1 MGRKKKLRII
11 QLSLLILGTFIIFF
25 TYFDK
30 DKDFKKKIISSEKQ
44 EKIKKQLQ
52 NTSSEV
58 DVFYNIEYSG
68 LDMSGN
74 RYILRSKEAFS
85 NKTNQE
91 VVTMKGVNAIFYF
104 KDDTILNISSE
115 KGVYN
120 NKSLDMSF
128 QKNIKADYEGS
139 RLLAQKAEYSNSKNF
154 LKISENVEI
163 YDVKGN
169 IKSDIIFF
177 DLKKQTL
184 KIDSFNNNKINAN
197 INLK

>member
-1 MGRKKKLRII
+1 
-11 QLSLLILGTFIIFF
+11 
-25 TYFDK
+25 
-30 DKDFKKKIISSEKQ
+30 
-44 EKIKKQLQ
+44 
-52 NTSSEV
+52 
-58 DVFYNIEYSG
+58 
-68 LDMSGN
+68 MSGN

-128 QKNIKADYEGS
+128 QKNIKANYEGS

-163 YDVKGN
+163 YDVNGN
-169 IKSDIIFF
+169 I
-177 DLKKQTL
+177 
-184 KIDSFNNNKINAN
+184 
-197 INLK
+197 

>member
-25 TYFDK
+25 TYYDK

-184 KIDSFNNNKINAN
+184 KIDSFNNSKINAN

>member
-11 QLSLLILGTFIIFF
+11 QLSLLILGTLIIFF
-25 TYFDK
+25 TYYDK

-44 EKIKKQLQ
+44 EEIKKQLQ

-128 QKNIKADYEGS
+128 QKNIKANYEGS

-163 YDVKGN
+163 YDVKDN

-184 KIDSFNNNKINAN
+184 KIDSFNNSKINAN

>member
-128 QKNIKADYEGS
+128 QKNIKANYEGS

-184 KIDSFNNNKINAN
+184 KIDSFNNSKINAN

>member
-25 TYFDK
+25 TYYDK

-44 EKIKKQLQ
+44 EEIKKQLQ

-128 QKNIKADYEGS
+128 QKNIKANYEGS

-184 KIDSFNNNKINAN
+184 KIDSFNNSKINAN

>member
-11 QLSLLILGTFIIFF
+11 QLSLLILGTLIIFF
-25 TYFDK
+25 TYYDK

-44 EKIKKQLQ
+44 EEIKKQLQ

-128 QKNIKADYEGS
+128 QKNIKANYEGS

-184 KIDSFNNNKINAN
+184 KIDSFNNSKINAN

>member
-25 TYFDK
+25 TYYDK

-128 QKNIKADYEGS
+128 QKNIKANYEGS

-154 LKISENVEI
+154 LKISENVI
-163 YDVKGN
+163 VNDAKGSLYAEELLFDIKNQNLN
-169 IKSDIIFF
+169 IKS
-177 DLKKQTL
+177 KK
-184 KIDSFNNNKINAN
+184 NGKINTN
-197 INLK
+197 LNLK

>member
-11 QLSLLILGTFIIFF
+11 QLSLLILGTLIIFF
-25 TYFDK
+25 TYYDK

-44 EKIKKQLQ
+44 EEIKKQLQ

-128 QKNIKADYEGS
+128 QKNIKANYEGS

-177 DLKKQTL
+177 DLKRQTL
-184 KIDSFNNNKINAN
+184 KIDSFNNSKINAN

>member
-25 TYFDK
+25 TYYDK

-128 QKNIKADYEGS
+128 QKNIKANYEGS

-169 IKSDIIFF
+169 IKSDIVFF

-184 KIDSFNNNKINAN
+184 KIDSFNNSKINAN

>member
-44 EKIKKQLQ
+44 EEIKKQLQ

-128 QKNIKADYEGS
+128 QKNIKANYEGS

-163 YDVKGN
+163 YGVKGN
-169 IKSDIIFF
+169 IKSDIVFF

-184 KIDSFNNNKINAN
+184 KIDSFNNSKINAN

>member
-25 TYFDK
+25 TYYDK
-30 DKDFKKKIISSEKQ
+30 YKDFKKKIISSEKQ

-128 QKNIKADYEGS
+128 QKNIKANYEGS

-184 KIDSFNNNKINAN
+184 KIDSFNNSKINAN

>member
-52 NTSSEV
+52 NTSNEV

-128 QKNIKADYEGS
+128 QKNIKANYEGS

-184 KIDSFNNNKINAN
+184 KIDSFNNSKINAN

>member
-11 QLSLLILGTFIIFF
+11 QLSLLILGTLIIFF
-25 TYFDK
+25 TYYDK

-44 EKIKKQLQ
+44 EEIKKQLQ

-128 QKNIKADYEGS
+128 QKNIKANYEGS

-169 IKSDIIFF
+169 IKSDIVFF

-184 KIDSFNNNKINAN
+184 KIDSFNNSKINAN

>member
-1 MGRKKKLRII
+1 MGRKKTQNNSIK
-11 QLSLLILGTFIIFF
+11 FINSGNFYNFF

-128 QKNIKADYEGS
+128 QKNIKANYEGS

-184 KIDSFNNNKINAN
+184 KIDSFNNSKINAN

>member
-25 TYFDK
+25 TYYDK

-52 NTSSEV
+52 NTSNEV

-128 QKNIKADYEGS
+128 QKNIKANYEGS

-169 IKSDIIFF
+169 IKSDIVFF

-184 KIDSFNNNKINAN
+184 KIDSFNNSKINAN

>member
-25 TYFDK
+25 TYYDK
-30 DKDFKKKIISSEKQ
+30 DKNFKKKIISSEKQ

-128 QKNIKADYEGS
+128 QKNIKANYEGS

-184 KIDSFNNNKINAN
+184 KIDSFNNSKINAN

>member
-25 TYFDK
+25 TYYDK

-52 NTSSEV
+52 NTSNEV

-184 KIDSFNNNKINAN
+184 KIDSFNNSKINAN

>member
-11 QLSLLILGTFIIFF
+11 QLSLLILGTLIIFF
-25 TYFDK
+25 TYYDK

-44 EKIKKQLQ
+44 EEIKKQLQ

-184 KIDSFNNNKINAN
+184 KIDSFNNSKINAN

>member
-184 KIDSFNNNKINAN
+184 KIDSFNNSKINAN

>member
-25 TYFDK
+25 TYYDK

-128 QKNIKADYEGS
+128 QKNIKANYEGS

-184 KIDSFNNNKINAN
+184 KIDSFNNSKINAN

>member
-11 QLSLLILGTFIIFF
+11 QLSLLILGTLIIFF
-25 TYFDK
+25 TYYDK

-44 EKIKKQLQ
+44 EEIKKQLQ
-52 NTSSEV
+52 NTSNEV

-128 QKNIKADYEGS
+128 QKNIKANYEGS

-169 IKSDIIFF
+169 IKSDIVFF

-184 KIDSFNNNKINAN
+184 KIDSFNNSKINAN

>member
-11 QLSLLILGTFIIFF
+11 QLSLLILGTLIIFF
-25 TYFDK
+25 TYYDK

-44 EKIKKQLQ
+44 EEIKKQLQ

-128 QKNIKADYEGS
+128 QKNIKANYKGS

-184 KIDSFNNNKINAN
+184 KIDSFNNSKINAN

>member
-1 MGRKKKLRII
+1 MIKIK
-11 QLSLLILGTFIIFF
+11 IL
-25 TYFDK
+25 
-30 DKDFKKKIISSEKQ
+30 KKIISSEKQ

-184 KIDSFNNNKINAN
+184 KIDSFNNSKINAN

>member
-25 TYFDK
+25 TYYDK

-44 EKIKKQLQ
+44 EEIKKQLQ

-128 QKNIKADYEGS
+128 QKNIKANYEGS

-169 IKSDIIFF
+169 IKSDIVFF

-184 KIDSFNNNKINAN
+184 KIDSFNNSKINAN

>member
-1 MGRKKKLRII
+1 
-11 QLSLLILGTFIIFF
+11 
-25 TYFDK
+25 
-30 DKDFKKKIISSEKQ
+30 
-44 EKIKKQLQ
+44 
-52 NTSSEV
+52 
-58 DVFYNIEYSG
+58 
-68 LDMSGN
+68 
-74 RYILRSKEAFS
+74 
-85 NKTNQE
+85 
-91 VVTMKGVNAIFYF
+91 MKGVNAIFYF

-128 QKNIKADYEGS
+128 QKNIKANYEGS

-169 IKSDIIFF
+169 IKSDIVFF

-184 KIDSFNNNKINAN
+184 KIDSFNNSKINAN
-197 INLK
+197 INLKWKKVLEF

>member
-25 TYFDK
+25 TYYDK

-52 NTSSEV
+52 NTSNEV

-128 QKNIKADYEGS
+128 QKNIKANYEGS

-184 KIDSFNNNKINAN
+184 KIDSFNNSKINAN

>member
-25 TYFDK
+25 TYYDK

-74 RYILRSKEAFS
+74 RYILRSKDAFS

-128 QKNIKADYEGS
+128 QKNIKANYEGS

-184 KIDSFNNNKINAN
+184 KIDSFNNSKINAN

>member
-25 TYFDK
+25 TYYDK

-104 KDDTILNISSE
+104 KDDTVLNISSE

-128 QKNIKADYEGS
+128 QKNIKANYEGS

-169 IKSDIIFF
+169 IKSDIVFF

-184 KIDSFNNNKINAN
+184 KIDSFNNSKINAN

>member
-11 QLSLLILGTFIIFF
+11 QLSLLILGTLIIFF
-25 TYFDK
+25 TYYDK

-44 EKIKKQLQ
+44 EEIKKQLQ

-120 NKSLDMSF
+120 NKPLDMSF

-169 IKSDIIFF
+169 IKSDIVFF

-184 KIDSFNNNKINAN
+184 KIDSFNNSKINAN

>member
-128 QKNIKADYEGS
+128 QKNIKANYEGS

-177 DLKKQTL
+177 DLKRQTL
-184 KIDSFNNNKINAN
+184 KIDSFNNSKINAN

>member
-11 QLSLLILGTFIIFF
+11 QLGLLILGTFIIFF
-25 TYFDK
+25 TYYDK

-91 VVTMKGVNAIFYF
+91 VVIMKGVNAIFYF
-104 KDDTILNISSE
+104 KDDTVLNISSE

-128 QKNIKADYEGS
+128 QKNIKANYEGS

-184 KIDSFNNNKINAN
+184 KIDSFNNSKINAN